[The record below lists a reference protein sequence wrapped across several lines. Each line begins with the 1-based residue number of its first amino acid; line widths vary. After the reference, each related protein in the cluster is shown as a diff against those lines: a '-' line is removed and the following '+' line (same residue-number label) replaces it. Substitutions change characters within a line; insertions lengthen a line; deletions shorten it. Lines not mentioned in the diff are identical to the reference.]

1 MYTGPCA
8 AFAFSKDGATLFVV
22 RRGKERYWELASI
35 GVPDGVERKTVALN
49 LPRAR
54 TIRDMSLHPDGTRF
68 MASVGVTSRDIWIL
82 DGYRAGRR

>member
-1 MYTGPCA
+1 VLRRA
-8 AFAFSKDGATLFVV
+8 KD
-22 RRGKERYWELASI
+22 RHWELATLS
-35 GVPDGVERKTVALN
+35 VPDGAERKTVPLN

-82 DGYRAGRR
+82 EGFDAR